1 MWSHLPTVAAPESRH
16 SKVRSVGVSYSVHS
30 GRGLTV
36 VGHVSVSLLEDQ
48 VDAVPA
54 PPDLFHGLTVR
65 HPRRAVTV
73 DLHQLIRHLTHAGH
87 KHDVNTLNKNGRL
100 VSSSLDDVIQSQTV
114 WEVEPKD
121 L

>member
-1 MWSHLPTVAAPESRH
+1 MWPHLPTDAAPESRY
-16 SKVRSVGVSYSVHS
+16 SKVCSVGVSYSVSS
-30 GRGLTV
+30 GRGLTI

-73 DLHQLIRHLTHAGH
+73 DLHQLIRHLTHTEH
-87 KHDVNTLNKNGRL
+87 KRDVNDLNKNGRL
-100 VSSSLDDVIQSQTV
+100 VSSSLDDVI
-114 WEVEPKD
+114 
-121 L
+121 

>member
-16 SKVRSVGVSYSVHS
+16 SKVCSVGVSYSVSS

-36 VGHVSVSLLEDQ
+36 VGHVSVALLEDQ

-73 DLHQLIRHLTHAGH
+73 DLHQLIRHLTHTEH
-87 KHDVNTLNKNGRL
+87 KHDVNT
-100 VSSSLDDVIQSQTV
+100 
-114 WEVEPKD
+114 
-121 L
+121 